1 MRYEVG
7 GYQFQVG
14 EVALETIEKELV
26 RNNRG
31 LRSMFRVKHNC
42 TGQLLVDGSLATV
55 AQQQNDLKERMFE
68 MEQAF
73 AADRVDAGMLHD
85 DGTRSHF
92 YFENGAT
99 ESGTIL
105 TPPNFGGEAGV
116 EYAALSSFSFSIEAY
131 YLDPVAEAMSAFS
144 ETVSYKGTG
153 GPRRVVV
160 EMDTGP
166 PRIQQVSTNSA
177 ITAVQSGTIVGLKGW
192 IDPTPLSAIGT
203 ELVHERNISRGEPT
217 RIGPGDGVTPDSGL
231 IDFPTDYSFHFV
243 LTSPPLSAV
252 LPSKP

>member
-14 EVALETIEKELV
+14 EVALDSVERELV
-26 RNNRG
+26 RNVRG

-42 TGQLLVDGSLATV
+42 SGQLLVDNTLLTV
-55 AQQQNDLKERMFE
+55 AEKQNDLKDRMFQ

-73 AADRVDAGMLHD
+73 ASDQVDAGMLHD
-85 DGTRSHF
+85 NGTKSHF
-92 YFENGAT
+92 YFNNGDT
-99 ESGTIL
+99 ESGVIL
-105 TPPNFGGEAGV
+105 TPPDYGGESGP
-116 EYAALSSFSFSIEAY
+116 EYAAFSSFTFAVEAY
-131 YLDPVAEAMSAFS
+131 YLDPAAEVMAAFS

-153 GPRRVVV
+153 GPRKVIL

-166 PRIQQVSTNSA
+166 PRIQQVSTNSI

-192 IDPTPLSAIGT
+192 IEPTPLSAIGT
-203 ELVHERNISRGEPT
+203 ELVHERTISRTSPP
-217 RIGPGDGVTPDSGL
+217 RIGPGDGVDPDSGL
-231 IDFPTDYSFHFV
+231 VDFKTDYSFHFV
-243 LTSPPLSAV
+243 LTGAPASAV